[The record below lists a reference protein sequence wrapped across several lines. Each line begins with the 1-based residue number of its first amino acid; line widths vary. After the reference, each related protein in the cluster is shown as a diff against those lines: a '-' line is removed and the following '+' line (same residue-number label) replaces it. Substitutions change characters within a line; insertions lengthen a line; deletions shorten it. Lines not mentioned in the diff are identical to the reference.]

1 MAKGKPGRPPK
12 KKEEPK
18 VEKVEEVV
26 EEKVEVKEESKPEPK
41 KEVKQE
47 QPKEEPKRRVKKQ
60 IERNALIPCRSI
72 VYGGLT
78 FKSKKTGA
86 VIVWENYGIVEDVE
100 YQDLQGM
107 KASGSRFLKEP
118 WIIPEDEEVI
128 DALKLREIYDEI
140 VDLEDL
146 EGFFKQSFAQI
157 QESIGKIPDGMKE
170 LLKSKAVEMI
180 KKEELND
187 LRIVKLIDRELN
199 CDLLSLLS

>member
-1 MAKGKPGRPPK
+1 MAKGKSSRPPK
-12 KKEEPK
+12 KDEESTVK
-18 VEKVEEVV
+18 KNDET
-26 EEKVEVKEESKPEPK
+26 VEVKEESKTESKPKPK
-41 KEVKQE
+41 KEKTKQ
-47 QPKEEPKRRVKKQ
+47 PPKRKVKKQ

-78 FKSKKTGA
+78 FKSQKTGA

-128 DALKLREIYDEI
+128 DALKLREVYDEI

-146 EGFFKQSFAQI
+146 EAFFKQSFDQI
-157 QESIGKIPDGMKE
+157 QESIGKIPNGMKE

-180 KKEELND
+180 REEKLND
-187 LRIVKLIDRELN
+187 IRIIKLIDKELN
-199 CDLLSLLS
+199 SDLLSLLS